1 MSNILDGG
9 QLRERV
15 KSGAVSAK
23 DARQALLAR
32 RAEGEFVSE
41 SILRWLS
48 GFRSKAVAKPQNK
61 RKKRRQ

>member
-41 SILRWLS
+41 SVLRWLAN
-48 GFRSKAVAKPQNK
+48 FRPKTAAKPQGK
-61 RKKRRQ
+61 KKRQS